1 MDRQI
6 SSDIDV
12 ENCQD
17 MALNSMLVQTQVKP
31 GAKRAIN
38 DREEMVMRKKL
49 RNRESAQRARDRQK
63 AKMRWLEEELQKI
76 KAQNEQVLRENLLLK
91 HMLQETQSK
100 NIPPTPAPQPQ
111 VNNSQLALQLQ
122 QQQRLNQLQ
131 IQRLQMQQKQTQQ
144 AVSSAVK
151 IKQENSHD
159 SDNSVP
165 SVVSTGS
172 NNIAMKGDDLLKFA
186 ANRTQIVEPSH
197 IVPSFTPQQQYA
209 AALAALAQNQM
220 QPINNLFVGQ
230 QPPQPVIVDGKQR
243 PSSVGGSNPSNCNTS
258 DDDKAH

>member
-1 MDRQI
+1 MDRQV

-12 ENCQD
+12 ENCQE
-17 MALNSMLVQTQVKP
+17 MALNSMLVQSQVKP

-76 KAQNEQVLRENLLLK
+76 KSQNEQVLRENLLLK
-91 HMLQETQSK
+91 HMLQEAQNK
-100 NIPPTPAPQPQ
+100 NISSTPQ

-131 IQRLQMQQKQTQQ
+131 IQRLQMQHKHTQQ
-144 AVSSAVK
+144 AVSAAK

-186 ANRTQIVEPSH
+186 ANRTQQEPNH
-197 IVPSFTPQQQYA
+197 IVPNFTPQQQYA

-220 QPINNLFVGQ
+220 QPINNMFVGQ
-230 QPPQPVIVDGKQR
+230 PQQQQPVIVDGKQR